1 MPVINV
7 SYHIVVPKSKS
18 SGSTE
23 LGQVGTA
30 TIFLI
35 RKVKLKYDYSCAF
48 LILTTMHTI
57 IKVVAIVADKEDQNQ
72 PN

>member
-1 MPVINV
+1 MSVINV
-7 SYHIVVPKSKS
+7 PYLIFVPKSKS

-35 RKVKLKYDYSCAF
+35 RKVKLKYNYSSVF
-48 LILTTMHTI
+48 LILTAMHTI
-57 IKVVAIVADKEDQNQ
+57 LKVVAMVADKEDQNQ

>member
-1 MPVINV
+1 MPYLIL
-7 SYHIVVPKSKS
+7 VPKSKS

-35 RKVKLKYDYSCAF
+35 RKVKLKYNYSCAF
-48 LILTTMHTI
+48 LILTAMHTI
-57 IKVVAIVADKEDQNQ
+57 LKVVAMVGDKEYQNQ